1 MTKKSTGKRA
11 QVGKSPASPGRNR
24 TGTDAFMADLNRIM
38 REQVFQSL
46 DDAQAFMTRLMEEG
60 GGRLPLPRAQAP
72 AERAQEL
79 IYQAWEARTQR
90 QAVALAR
97 EALEIFSDCAD
108 AYNVL
113 AEAEARSPQEA
124 CTLYQQG
131 VDAGRRSL
139 GKAFFDE
146 HRGYFWGMIETRPYM
161 RARRGLADCLWAL
174 GRKRESLTHCEALLE
189 LNPDDNQGI
198 RHGLLS
204 RYLTLGNDTGAAR
217 LFRDYAHDASA
228 AFLWS
233 RVLLDLRRGDQVA
246 AKEHLVL
253 AMDGNPHV
261 AGFFAGK
268 RKPPA
273 RLPERYSPGDRNEA
287 VLFISNFAEAWLAS
301 ADAMD
306 WLTGQLAK

>member
-1 MTKKSTGKRA
+1 MPKKPRANRPSGTMPVAPLLPKRIGA
-11 QVGKSPASPGRNR
+11 GDVVTDLTR
-24 TGTDAFMADLNRIM
+24 TM
-38 REQVFQSL
+38 
-46 DDAQAFMTRLMEEG
+46 
-60 GGRLPLPRAQAP
+60 RAQAP
-72 AERAQEL
+72 EEQAQAL
-79 IYQAWEARTQR
+79 IDQAWEARTQR
-90 QAVALAR
+90 QAAALAR
-97 EALEIFSDCAD
+97 RALEIFPDCAD

-113 AEAEARSPQEA
+113 AGAEARSAEDA
-124 CTLYQQG
+124 LVLYEHG

-139 GKAFFDE
+139 GNAFFDE
-146 HRGYFWGMIETRPYM
+146 HRGHFWGMIETRPYL

-174 GRKRESLTHCEALLE
+174 GRKRESITHCEALLE

-204 RYLTLGNDTGAAR
+204 RYLALGNDMGAAR
-217 LFRDYAHDASA
+217 LFRDYPHDASA

-246 AKEHLVL
+246 ATEHLVL
-253 AMDGNPHV
+253 AMHGNPHV

-273 RLPERYSPGDRNEA
+273 RLPAHYSPGDRNEA
-287 VLFISNFAEAWLAS
+287 ALYIANFAEAWLAS

-306 WLTGQLAK
+306 WLTGQLAN

>member
-1 MTKKSTGKRA
+1 MPKKPRANRPSGTMPVAPLLPKRIGA
-11 QVGKSPASPGRNR
+11 GDVVTDLTR
-24 TGTDAFMADLNRIM
+24 TM
-38 REQVFQSL
+38 
-46 DDAQAFMTRLMEEG
+46 
-60 GGRLPLPRAQAP
+60 RAQAP
-72 AERAQEL
+72 EEQAQAL
-79 IYQAWEARTQR
+79 IDQAWEARTQR
-90 QAVALAR
+90 QAAALAR
-97 EALEIFSDCAD
+97 RALEIFPDCAD

-113 AEAEARSPQEA
+113 AGAEARSAEDA
-124 CTLYQQG
+124 LVLYEHG

-139 GKAFFDE
+139 GNAFFDE
-146 HRGYFWGMIETRPYM
+146 HRGHFWGMIETRPYL

-204 RYLTLGNDTGAAR
+204 RYLALGNDMGAAR
-217 LFRDYAHDASA
+217 LFRDYPHDASA

-246 AKEHLVL
+246 ATEHLVL
-253 AMDGNPHV
+253 AMHGNPHV

-273 RLPERYSPGDRNEA
+273 RLPAHYSPGDRNEA
-287 VLFISNFAEAWLAS
+287 ALYIANFAEAWLAS

-306 WLTGQLAK
+306 WLTGQLAN

>member
-1 MTKKSTGKRA
+1 MPKKPRANRPSGTMPVAPLLPKRIGA
-11 QVGKSPASPGRNR
+11 GDVV
-24 TGTDAFMADLNRIM
+24 ADL
-38 REQVFQSL
+38 
-46 DDAQAFMTRLMEEG
+46 TRTM
-60 GGRLPLPRAQAP
+60 RAQAP
-72 AERAQEL
+72 EEQAQAL
-79 IYQAWEARTQR
+79 IDQAWEARTQR
-90 QAVALAR
+90 QAAALAR
-97 EALEIFSDCAD
+97 RALEIFPDCAD

-113 AEAEARSPQEA
+113 AGAEARSAEDA
-124 CTLYQQG
+124 LVLYEHG

-139 GKAFFDE
+139 GNAFFDE
-146 HRGYFWGMIETRPYM
+146 HRGHFWGMIETRPYL

-174 GRKRESLTHCEALLE
+174 GRKRESITHCEALLE

-204 RYLTLGNDTGAAR
+204 RYLALGNDMGAAR
-217 LFRDYAHDASA
+217 LFRDYPHDASA

-246 AKEHLVL
+246 ATEHLVL
-253 AMDGNPHV
+253 AMHGNPHV

-273 RLPERYSPGDRNEA
+273 RLPAHYSPGDRNEA
-287 VLFISNFAEAWLAS
+287 ALYIANFAEAWLAS

-306 WLTGQLAK
+306 WLTGQLGN

>member
-1 MTKKSTGKRA
+1 MLKKPTGNRPSVKMPAEEVIADPSRTMRA
-11 QVGKSPASPGRNR
+11 QTPE
-24 TGTDAFMADLNRIM
+24 
-38 REQVFQSL
+38 EQ
-46 DDAQAFMTRLMEEG
+46 AQA
-60 GGRLPLPRAQAP
+60 
-72 AERAQEL
+72 L
-79 IYQAWEARTQR
+79 IYRAWEARTQR
-90 QAVALAR
+90 QAAALAR
-97 EALEIFSDCAD
+97 RALEMFPDCAD
-108 AYNVL
+108 AYTVL
-113 AEAEARSPQEA
+113 AGAEARSAEEA
-124 CTLYQQG
+124 RVLYEHG

-139 GKAFFDE
+139 GQAFFDE
-146 HRGYFWGMIETRPYM
+146 HRGHFWGMIETRPYM
-161 RARRGLADCLWAL
+161 RARQGLADCLWAL
-174 GRKRESLTHCEALLE
+174 GRKRESLAHCEALLE

-204 RYLTLGNDTGAAR
+204 RYLALGNDIGAAR

-253 AMDGNPHV
+253 AMHGNPHV

-287 VLFISNFAEAWLAS
+287 ALYIANFAEAWLAS

-306 WLTGQLAK
+306 WLTGQLGN

>member
-1 MTKKSTGKRA
+1 MPKKPRANRPSGTTPVAPLLPKRIGA
-11 QVGKSPASPGRNR
+11 GDVV
-24 TGTDAFMADLNRIM
+24 ADL
-38 REQVFQSL
+38 
-46 DDAQAFMTRLMEEG
+46 TRTM
-60 GGRLPLPRAQAP
+60 RAQAP
-72 AERAQEL
+72 EEQAQAL
-79 IYQAWEARTQR
+79 IDQAWEARTQR
-90 QAVALAR
+90 QAAALAR
-97 EALEIFSDCAD
+97 RALEIFPDCAD

-113 AEAEARSPQEA
+113 AGAEARSAEDA
-124 CTLYQQG
+124 LVLYEHG

-139 GKAFFDE
+139 GNAFFDE
-146 HRGYFWGMIETRPYM
+146 HRGHFWSMIETRPYL

-189 LNPDDNQGI
+189 LNPDDDQGI

-204 RYLTLGNDTGAAR
+204 RYLALGNDMGAAR
-217 LFRDYAHDASA
+217 LFRDYPHDASA

-246 AKEHLVL
+246 ATEHLVL
-253 AMDGNPHV
+253 AMHGNPHV

-273 RLPERYSPGDRNEA
+273 RLPAHYSPGDRNEA
-287 VLFISNFAEAWLAS
+287 ALYIANFAEAWLAS

-306 WLTGQLAK
+306 WLTGQLAN

>member
-1 MTKKSTGKRA
+1 MPKKPRANRPSGTTPVAPLLPKRIGA
-11 QVGKSPASPGRNR
+11 GDVV
-24 TGTDAFMADLNRIM
+24 ADL
-38 REQVFQSL
+38 
-46 DDAQAFMTRLMEEG
+46 TRTM
-60 GGRLPLPRAQAP
+60 RAQAP
-72 AERAQEL
+72 EEQAQAL
-79 IYQAWEARTQR
+79 IDQAWEARTQR
-90 QAVALAR
+90 QAAALAR
-97 EALEIFSDCAD
+97 RALEIFPDCAD

-113 AEAEARSPQEA
+113 AGAEARSAEDA
-124 CTLYQQG
+124 LVLYEHG

-139 GKAFFDE
+139 GNAFFDE
-146 HRGYFWGMIETRPYM
+146 HRGHFWGMIETRPYM

-204 RYLTLGNDTGAAR
+204 RYLALGNDMGAAR
-217 LFRDYAHDASA
+217 LFRDYPHDASA

-253 AMDGNPHV
+253 AMHGNPHV

-273 RLPERYSPGDRNEA
+273 RLPAHYSPGDRNEA
-287 VLFISNFAEAWLAS
+287 ALYIANFAEAWLAS

-306 WLTGQLAK
+306 WLTGQLAN

>member
-1 MTKKSTGKRA
+1 MMPKKPRANRPSGTTPVAPLLPKRIGA
-11 QVGKSPASPGRNR
+11 GDVV
-24 TGTDAFMADLNRIM
+24 ADL
-38 REQVFQSL
+38 
-46 DDAQAFMTRLMEEG
+46 TRTM
-60 GGRLPLPRAQAP
+60 RAQAP
-72 AERAQEL
+72 EEQAQAL
-79 IYQAWEARTQR
+79 IDQAWEARTQR
-90 QAVALAR
+90 QAAALAR
-97 EALEIFSDCAD
+97 RALEIFPDCAD

-113 AEAEARSPQEA
+113 AGAEARSAEDA
-124 CTLYQQG
+124 LVLYEHG

-139 GKAFFDE
+139 GNAFFDE
-146 HRGYFWGMIETRPYM
+146 HRGHFWGMIETRPYL

-189 LNPDDNQGI
+189 LNPDDDQGI

-204 RYLTLGNDTGAAR
+204 RYLALGNDMGAAR
-217 LFRDYAHDASA
+217 LFRDYPHDASA

-246 AKEHLVL
+246 ATEHLVL
-253 AMDGNPHV
+253 AMHGNPHV

-273 RLPERYSPGDRNEA
+273 RLPAHYSPGDRNEA
-287 VLFISNFAEAWLAS
+287 ALYIANFAEAWLAS

-306 WLTGQLAK
+306 WLTGQLAN

>member
-1 MTKKSTGKRA
+1 MPKKPRANRPSGTMPVAPLLPKRIGA
-11 QVGKSPASPGRNR
+11 GDVVTDLTR
-24 TGTDAFMADLNRIM
+24 TM
-38 REQVFQSL
+38 
-46 DDAQAFMTRLMEEG
+46 
-60 GGRLPLPRAQAP
+60 RAQAP
-72 AERAQEL
+72 EEQAQAL
-79 IYQAWEARTQR
+79 IDQAWEARTQR
-90 QAVALAR
+90 QAAALAR
-97 EALEIFSDCAD
+97 RALEIFPDCAD

-113 AEAEARSPQEA
+113 AGAEARSAEDA
-124 CTLYQQG
+124 LVLYEHG
-131 VDAGRRSL
+131 VDVGRRSL

-146 HRGYFWGMIETRPYM
+146 HRGHFWGMIETRPYL

-174 GRKRESLTHCEALLE
+174 GRKRESITHCEALLE

-204 RYLTLGNDTGAAR
+204 RYLALGNDMGAAR
-217 LFRDYAHDASA
+217 LFRDYPHDASA

-246 AKEHLVL
+246 ATEHLVL
-253 AMDGNPHV
+253 AMHGNPHV

-273 RLPERYSPGDRNEA
+273 RLPAHYSPGDRNEA
-287 VLFISNFAEAWLAS
+287 ALYIANFAEAWLAS

-306 WLTGQLAK
+306 WLTGQLAN

>member
-1 MTKKSTGKRA
+1 MPKKPRANRPSGTTPVAPLLPKRIGA
-11 QVGKSPASPGRNR
+11 GDVV
-24 TGTDAFMADLNRIM
+24 ADL
-38 REQVFQSL
+38 
-46 DDAQAFMTRLMEEG
+46 TRTM
-60 GGRLPLPRAQAP
+60 RAQAP
-72 AERAQEL
+72 EEQAQAL
-79 IYQAWEARTQR
+79 IDQAWEARTQR
-90 QAVALAR
+90 QAAALAR
-97 EALEIFSDCAD
+97 RALEIFPDCAD

-113 AEAEARSPQEA
+113 AGAEARSAEDA
-124 CTLYQQG
+124 LVLYEHG

-139 GKAFFDE
+139 GNAFFDE
-146 HRGYFWGMIETRPYM
+146 HRGHFWGMIETRPYL

-204 RYLTLGNDTGAAR
+204 RYLALGNDMGAAR
-217 LFRDYAHDASA
+217 LFRDYPHDASA

-246 AKEHLVL
+246 ATEHLVL
-253 AMDGNPHV
+253 AMHGNPHV

-273 RLPERYSPGDRNEA
+273 RLPAHYSAGDRNEA
-287 VLFISNFAEAWLAS
+287 ALYIANFAEAWLAS

-306 WLTGQLAK
+306 WLTGQLAN

>member
-1 MTKKSTGKRA
+1 MMPKKPRANRPSGTMPVAPLLPKRIGA
-11 QVGKSPASPGRNR
+11 GDVVTDLTR
-24 TGTDAFMADLNRIM
+24 TM
-38 REQVFQSL
+38 
-46 DDAQAFMTRLMEEG
+46 
-60 GGRLPLPRAQAP
+60 RAQAP
-72 AERAQEL
+72 EEQAQAL
-79 IYQAWEARTQR
+79 IDQAWEARTQR
-90 QAVALAR
+90 QAAALAR
-97 EALEIFSDCAD
+97 RALEIFPDCAD

-113 AEAEARSPQEA
+113 AGAEARSAEDA
-124 CTLYQQG
+124 LVLYEHG

-139 GKAFFDE
+139 GNAFFDE
-146 HRGYFWGMIETRPYM
+146 HRGHFWGMIETRPYL

-174 GRKRESLTHCEALLE
+174 GRKRESITHCEALLE

-204 RYLTLGNDTGAAR
+204 RYLALGNDMGAAR
-217 LFRDYAHDASA
+217 LFRDYPHDASA

-246 AKEHLVL
+246 ATEHLVL
-253 AMDGNPHV
+253 AMHGNPHV

-273 RLPERYSPGDRNEA
+273 RLPAHYSPGDRNEA
-287 VLFISNFAEAWLAS
+287 ALYIANFAEAWLAS

-306 WLTGQLAK
+306 WLTGQLAN

>member
-1 MTKKSTGKRA
+1 MMPKKPRANRPSGTMPVAPLLPKRIGA
-11 QVGKSPASPGRNR
+11 GDVVTDLTR
-24 TGTDAFMADLNRIM
+24 TM
-38 REQVFQSL
+38 
-46 DDAQAFMTRLMEEG
+46 
-60 GGRLPLPRAQAP
+60 RAQAP
-72 AERAQEL
+72 EEQAQAL
-79 IYQAWEARTQR
+79 IDQAWEARTQR
-90 QAVALAR
+90 QAAALAR
-97 EALEIFSDCAD
+97 RALEIFPDCAD

-113 AEAEARSPQEA
+113 AGAEARSAEDA
-124 CTLYQQG
+124 LVLYEHG

-139 GKAFFDE
+139 GNAFFDE
-146 HRGYFWGMIETRPYM
+146 HRGHFWGMIETRPYL

-189 LNPDDNQGI
+189 LNPDDDQGI

-204 RYLTLGNDTGAAR
+204 RYLALGNDMGAAR
-217 LFRDYAHDASA
+217 LFRDYPHDASA

-246 AKEHLVL
+246 ATEHLVL
-253 AMDGNPHV
+253 AMHGNPHV

-273 RLPERYSPGDRNEA
+273 RLPAHYSPGDRNEA
-287 VLFISNFAEAWLAS
+287 ALYIANFAEAWLAS

-306 WLTGQLAK
+306 WLTGQLAN

>member
-1 MTKKSTGKRA
+1 MPKKPRANRPSGTMPVAPLLPKRIGA
-11 QVGKSPASPGRNR
+11 GDVVTDFTR
-24 TGTDAFMADLNRIM
+24 TM
-38 REQVFQSL
+38 
-46 DDAQAFMTRLMEEG
+46 
-60 GGRLPLPRAQAP
+60 RAQAP
-72 AERAQEL
+72 EEQAQAL
-79 IYQAWEARTQR
+79 IDQAWEARTQR
-90 QAVALAR
+90 QAAALAR
-97 EALEIFSDCAD
+97 RALEIFPDCAD

-113 AEAEARSPQEA
+113 AGAEARSAEDA
-124 CTLYQQG
+124 LVLYEHG

-139 GKAFFDE
+139 GNAFFDE
-146 HRGYFWGMIETRPYM
+146 HRGHFWGMIETRPYL

-189 LNPDDNQGI
+189 LNPDDDQGI

-204 RYLTLGNDTGAAR
+204 RYLALGNDMGAAR
-217 LFRDYAHDASA
+217 LFRDYPHDASA

-246 AKEHLVL
+246 ATEHLVL
-253 AMDGNPHV
+253 AMHGNPHV

-273 RLPERYSPGDRNEA
+273 RLPAHYSPGDRNEA
-287 VLFISNFAEAWLAS
+287 ALYIANFAEAWLAS

-306 WLTGQLAK
+306 WLTGQLAN

>member
-1 MTKKSTGKRA
+1 MPKKPRANRPSGTTPVAPLLPKRIGA
-11 QVGKSPASPGRNR
+11 GDVV
-24 TGTDAFMADLNRIM
+24 ADL
-38 REQVFQSL
+38 
-46 DDAQAFMTRLMEEG
+46 TRTM
-60 GGRLPLPRAQAP
+60 RAQAP
-72 AERAQEL
+72 EEQAQAL
-79 IYQAWEARTQR
+79 IDQAWEARTQR
-90 QAVALAR
+90 QAAALAR
-97 EALEIFSDCAD
+97 RALEIFPDCAD

-113 AEAEARSPQEA
+113 AGAEARSVEDA
-124 CTLYQQG
+124 LVLYEHG

-139 GKAFFDE
+139 GNAFFDE
-146 HRGYFWGMIETRPYM
+146 HRGHFWGMIETRPYL

-189 LNPDDNQGI
+189 LNPDDDQGI

-204 RYLTLGNDTGAAR
+204 RYLALGNDMGAAR
-217 LFRDYAHDASA
+217 LFRDYPHDASA

-246 AKEHLVL
+246 ATEHLVL
-253 AMDGNPHV
+253 AMHGNPHV

-273 RLPERYSPGDRNEA
+273 RLPAHYSPGDRNEA
-287 VLFISNFAEAWLAS
+287 ALYIANFAEAWLAS

-306 WLTGQLAK
+306 WLTGQLAN

>member
-1 MTKKSTGKRA
+1 MPKKPRANRPSGTMPVAPLLPKRIGA
-11 QVGKSPASPGRNR
+11 GDVV
-24 TGTDAFMADLNRIM
+24 ADL
-38 REQVFQSL
+38 
-46 DDAQAFMTRLMEEG
+46 TRTM
-60 GGRLPLPRAQAP
+60 RAQAP
-72 AERAQEL
+72 EEQAQAL
-79 IYQAWEARTQR
+79 IDQAWEARTQR
-90 QAVALAR
+90 QAAALAR
-97 EALEIFSDCAD
+97 RALEIFPDCAD

-113 AEAEARSPQEA
+113 AGAEARSAEDA
-124 CTLYQQG
+124 LVLYEHG

-139 GKAFFDE
+139 GNAFFDE
-146 HRGYFWGMIETRPYM
+146 HRGHFWGMIETRPYL

-189 LNPDDNQGI
+189 LNPDDDQGI

-204 RYLTLGNDTGAAR
+204 RYLALGNDMGAAR
-217 LFRDYAHDASA
+217 LFRDYPHDASA

-246 AKEHLVL
+246 ATEHLVL
-253 AMDGNPHV
+253 AMHGNPHV

-273 RLPERYSPGDRNEA
+273 RLPAHYSPGDRNEA
-287 VLFISNFAEAWLAS
+287 ALYIANFAEAWLAS

-306 WLTGQLAK
+306 WLTGQLAN